1 MVSAE
6 VTSDGEL
13 SFGGHIVGRLQGF
26 RFTPAANPDA
36 ERDAIDASDIVSAIA
51 QEFEVR
57 ANRFSEA
64 VDAALVL
71 ANDGAIRW
79 LGDPVA
85 KIAAGETMLAP
96 RALILVDESLSESAR
111 QKVQSRVELWLNAY
125 VKRLLGPLFELEAAV
140 GLEGPAQNVA
150 LQLARAQGVLE
161 RSRVAQ
167 DVKALDQ
174 NARGALRKLGV
185 RFGAYHIYIPSLVK
199 PAIRVLAT
207 QLWALGQGAAGAG
220 AGLDDISQ
228 LAASGRT
235 SFLADAAIAR
245 EAYRVAGFRLC
256 GDRAVRVDIVE
267 RLADLIRPAVAYRP
281 GPNAGTAPAGAADG
295 DGFVV
300 TSAMT
305 SLTGCSGEQFASVL
319 RSLGF
324 ASHRVKAPALTIV
337 APPAPSGEAPSEP
350 PAESSAAT
358 PTAAAQSEAAAD
370 VVTAEDQ
377 SAPPPIEI
385 STIGGDAPE
394 AGPSGEIAVGPG
406 DADQAGAA
414 IALEAEASKAT
425 ALSNGAALD
434 MQAEVAE
441 EALVEVW
448 RPRPPP
454 HRPRRPHAGSAN
466 GAPVRL
472 QAEGE
477 QPGERRDGPERPRHR
492 RHRPSHTPSQQASA
506 EAGSQSN
513 SESPGPRQDSNR
525 PSRWR
530 DAPRPFDS
538 AAKQD
543 GGAER
548 RGGPHKARGRDDRK
562 QNERSRENMPAPQA
576 RREQPVDLNSPFAKL
591 LALKSQL
598 EAKGKN

>member
-13 SFGGHIVGRLQGF
+13 SFEGHIVGRLQGF

-36 ERDAIDASDIVSAIA
+36 ERAAIDASDMASAIA

-64 VDAALVL
+64 VAAALVL

-85 KIAAGETMLAP
+85 KIAAGETPLAP
-96 RALILVDESLSESAR
+96 RALILVDESVNETAR
-111 QKVQSRVELWLNAY
+111 QKVQSRVDLWLNAY

-140 GLEGPAQNVA
+140 GLEGPAHNVA

-185 RFGAYHIYIPSLVK
+185 RFGAYYIYIPSLVK

-207 QLWALGQGAAGAG
+207 QLWALRQGDAGVG

-235 SFLADAAIAR
+235 SFLADAAIPK

-281 GPNAGTAPAGAADG
+281 GPNAGPAPAGAADG

-300 TSAMT
+300 TGAMT

-324 ASHRVKAPALTIV
+324 ASQRIKGPVLTIV
-337 APPAPSGEAPSEP
+337 PPATPSGEARSEP
-350 PAESSAAT
+350 AGEPAVET
-358 PTAAAQSEAAAD
+358 PTTPDQSEATEDAVAA
-370 VVTAEDQ
+370 EGQ
-377 SAPPPIEI
+377 SAPPPIAI
-385 STIGGDAPE
+385 SPIVAGTPE
-394 AGPSGEIAVGPG
+394 VGPSGEIAISLGE
-406 DADQAGAA
+406 ADQGSVISPGAV
-414 IALEAEASKAT
+414 ASEVT
-425 ALSNGAALD
+425 EFSNGAAPD
-434 MQAEVAE
+434 AGAEVTE

-454 HRPRRPHAGSAN
+454 HRQRRPHVGSGN

-472 QAEGE
+472 QAAEGE
-477 QPGERRDGPERPRHR
+477 QTGDRRDGAERSRHR
-492 RHRPSHTPSQQASA
+492 RHRPSHTPSPQAPG
-506 EAGSQSN
+506 EAGSPPNLEAQRPKQ
-513 SESPGPRQDSNR
+513 EANR
-525 PSRWR
+525 PPRWR
-530 DAPRPFDS
+530 GAPRPFDP
-538 AAKQD
+538 AAKQER
-543 GGAER
+543 GAER
-548 RGGPHKARGRDDRK
+548 RGGPNKARGRDERK
-562 QNERSRENMPAPQA
+562 QEERSRENSPAPSA
-576 RREQPVDLNSPFAKL
+576 RREQPIDLNSPFAKL